1 MSGVMFRRAGKM
13 IEILE
18 GRAPHAARENDPLE
32 EKKIDGRVVY
42 KSGFVS
48 FYRDDVRLPD
58 GGTSYREY
66 FLHAG
71 AAAVVALYPDD
82 TIVLERQFRYPCG
95 RSFWEIPAG
104 KIDKG
109 ETDLQCAVRELEEE
123 CGLKAKK
130 FTELGMLNN
139 AIGYSDEH
147 ITVYL
152 AEGIEE
158 GEQKLDPG
166 EFLEIVRVP
175 FSEALEMCIDGRI
188 TDVKTAMG
196 IFWLDH
202 YRRRRQNDV

>member
-1 MSGVMFRRAGKM
+1 MSGVMFGSQCSM
-13 IEILE
+13 IEKIE
-18 GRAPHAARENDPLE
+18 GMVPHAARESDPLE
-32 EKKIDGRVVY
+32 EKRIDGRVLY
-42 KSGFVS
+42 KSGFVTL
-48 FYRDDVRLPD
+48 YRDDVELPD
-58 GGTSYREY
+58 GGKSYREY
-66 FLHAG
+66 LLHSG
-71 AAAVVALYPDD
+71 AAAVVALYTDD

-123 CGLKAKK
+123 CGIKAEK
-130 FTELGMLNN
+130 FTELGVLNN

-147 ITVYL
+147 ITVFL

-175 FSEALEMCIDGRI
+175 FEEALEMCLDGRI

-202 YRRRRQNDV
+202 YKKRRME